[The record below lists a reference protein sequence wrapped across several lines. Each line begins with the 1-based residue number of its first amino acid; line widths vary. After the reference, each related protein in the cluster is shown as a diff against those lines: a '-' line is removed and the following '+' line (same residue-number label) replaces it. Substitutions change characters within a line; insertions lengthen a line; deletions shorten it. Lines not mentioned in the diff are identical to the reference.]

1 MHDYDYFC
9 QASSIIIYHDLSSI
23 IIYHHLS
30 SHLWTSMLSRIL
42 TISHPPAQWPHG
54 CSLPGQLGR
63 GAQLRE
69 VQKVVL
75 EDEPRKDGPFEG
87 PRSSLLRLSRE
98 AG

>member
-1 MHDYDYFC
+1 
-9 QASSIIIYHDLSSI
+9 
-23 IIYHHLS
+23 
-30 SHLWTSMLSRIL
+30 MLSRIL

-75 EDEPRKDGPFEG
+75 EDEPRKDGPFLAVHGVLKPPMTSERLIWIW
-87 PRSSLLRLSRE
+87 PVLPVLLVLSKKDLQR
-98 AG
+98 